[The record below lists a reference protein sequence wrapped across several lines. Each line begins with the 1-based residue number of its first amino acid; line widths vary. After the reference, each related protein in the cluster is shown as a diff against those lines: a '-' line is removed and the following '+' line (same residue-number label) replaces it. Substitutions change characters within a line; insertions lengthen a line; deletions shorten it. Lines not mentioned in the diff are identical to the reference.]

1 MSSITTP
8 IMYVIDFLNQFSDV
22 REMKYKKQNVD
33 FHKVKHINKEKDTIE
48 FFDLFFGSYI
58 NYVKINKNSNF
69 IFVLKKIS
77 NYEHILYN
85 ILEKYKD
92 INIRFIVIETK
103 YNDNILDKN
112 KDDFL
117 CQYIFNFL
125 LSNNDNCVMISN
137 DKYRDRN
144 TYVNKFKNKDIKIN
158 ITIIKK
164 SKDNSSIEI
173 NNTQIQTDIII
184 CDNIL
189 TQKYK
194 RVVIPKHN
202 LHSIL

>member
-1 MSSITTP
+1 
-8 IMYVIDFLNQFSDV
+8 MYVIDFLNQFSDV

-58 NYVKINKNSNF
+58 KYVKINKNSNF

-144 TYVNKFKNKDIKIN
+144 TYVDKFKNKDIKIN

-164 SKDNSSIEI
+164 SKDSLSIEI

-202 LHSIL
+202 LHCIL